1 LHEIHVDKLL
11 SLDLGPTATEGIIS
25 KLVDIN
31 GIVEMIQTDAAVHK
45 GNSGGALVD
54 LNGNLIGLVT
64 FIAKPT
70 ESKYAFPRN
79 NYSIPI
85 QYIQLLLEFSQTLDG
100 KCV

>member
-1 LHEIHVDKLL
+1 M
-11 SLDLGPTATEGIIS
+11 GPTATEGIVS
-25 KLVDIN
+25 KLVNID
-31 GIVEMIQTDAAVHK
+31 GVTEMIQTDAAVHK

-54 LNGNLIGLVT
+54 FHGNLVGLVT

-85 QYIQLLLEFSQTLDG
+85 QYLQILRDFSQTLDG
-100 KCV
+100 ELFNPQSMIIID